1 MTIKLLCF
9 DTFMMQNLPR
19 RHDNQQYPPMSSRC
33 LFWPRI
39 NTEVFLFWLQFDILI
54 LLVSMS
60 LWSIL
65 NPNSFVNCNKIR
77 LIIPIDI
84 Y

>member
-39 NTEVFLFWLQFDILI
+39 NSEDFLTKIWHVDFVSTRGTVKYFESKFFCQLQ
-54 LLVSMS
+54 
-60 LWSIL
+60 
-65 NPNSFVNCNKIR
+65 
-77 LIIPIDI
+77 
-84 Y
+84 

>member
-19 RHDNQQYPPMSSRC
+19 RHDNQQYPPKSSRC

-39 NTEVFLFWLQFDILI
+39 NSEDFLSWLKFGILI
-54 LLVSMS
+54 LLVSMA
-60 LWSIL
+60 LWSIS

-84 Y
+84 